1 MISSAIH
8 DSDRDAQCNDPDNGL
23 DARGMSL
30 LSGLSRDVRISR
42 VRIGG
47 GKRLQPNLTGPYSGE
62 PIDNTCLGCSAEP
75 KLSGTAGGIAAAPDA
90 ANWIGATSNNLFV
103 NSGPDVIITYAYLA
117 EYSNGNVAVDTLE
130 VVNTTGGGVSV
141 VNTTFNVSGSPYCNG
156 TCISPGTGS
165 YRVVPGPSI
174 YPDDGG
180 YYGLGTVGADSR
192 GYISLTQPGGGN
204 RPSNLFYPYQHV
216 TMFVYTV
223 STDIGKPWSPIPYRI
238 R

>member
-1 MISSAIH
+1 MTSSAIH
-8 DSDRDAQCNDPDNGL
+8 DSDGDAQCNDPNHCL

-30 LSGLSRDVRISR
+30 LSKSSKDVRIFR

-62 PIDNTCLGCSAEP
+62 PIDNTCFGCSAEP

-90 ANWIGATSNNLFV
+90 ANYLGATANNLFV
-103 NSGPDVIITYAYLA
+103 NYGPDVTITYAYLA

-130 VVNTTGGGVSV
+130 VVNTTGGSVSV
-141 VNTTFNVSGSPYCNG
+141 VNTTFNVSESLYCNG

-180 YYGLGTVGADSR
+180 YYGLGTVGGKSR
-192 GYISLTQPGGGN
+192 GYINLTPGGEN

-216 TMFVYTV
+216 TVVVFIANTI
-223 STDIGKPWSPIPYRI
+223 SGIQWSPIQYPI